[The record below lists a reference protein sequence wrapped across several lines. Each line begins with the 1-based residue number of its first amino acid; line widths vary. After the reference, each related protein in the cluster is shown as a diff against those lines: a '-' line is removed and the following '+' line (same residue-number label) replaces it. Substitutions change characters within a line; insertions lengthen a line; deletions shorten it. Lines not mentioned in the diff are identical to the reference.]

1 MVALPPERFHKNA
14 KGSLRSLHYT
24 ATEQQ
29 DPCAAIVDSSEVG
42 DGHAS
47 RLGLPLSPQD
57 TGGKGGSATRLALI
71 APRSVTAL
79 PAFDPLTRCVP
90 CPFRKLTSER
100 GYLRDINPPASFST
114 RSVAP
119 LTVPGPLDESARP
132 AKPKPCSE
140 SASSRFRYDQNQR
153 ILPDDKS
160 AMGTLSVNGVVGEG
174 TDLRTRAN
182 RGVGTSSAKEAAVRH
197 ACLSRTVRA
206 KLFRQAADCEKP
218 LDCGSHCIACR
229 GQDSNVLRRDFEMRT
244 GRNFSR
250 WLVALCCWL
259 SAALGQQP
267 TESPSEARPPR
278 APALRS
284 AVEIRAHRQL
294 REGRLRR
301 AEGDVE
307 LLYKSF
313 VLTANELEYD
323 ESTGEVEAAGNVHY
337 RTVDNQQDLRAE
349 RMSYNIYS
357 ELGTFYEARGRA
369 SSASQ
374 GGARLLTTDNP
385 FQFEARL
392 VHKAGE
398 HYTIHSG
405 RVTNCD
411 PANPWWTLRSARAD
425 IVPGGAAVVRNGVLR
440 LRGFP
445 ILYVP
450 YFRKSL
456 KRMPR
461 QSGFLTPTIGNS
473 SRFGRILGQSYYW
486 AINRSYD
493 ATFGGT
499 IYSARGVA
507 SNASLRG
514 RPTKNSSFD
523 AVFFDV
529 RDRGRE
535 LDGGGRMK
543 QGGNSFDMKGQTIF
557 GNGWR
562 GVADLHYLSS
572 LEFRQAF
579 TQTYEE
585 AVFSQIRSIG
595 FVSKNFSTFS
605 FNTSLLRNE
614 HFQSVTGYDN
624 VLIRK
629 LPGIEFNSRERRLGP
644 KRLPLWFS
652 FDSSL
657 DLISRTQRSYQTRRF
672 VQRAMFFPR
681 VSSRLSLKGFTVTPT
696 LGARAMAYGQR
707 RTADGLDGTNLYR
720 RTGEIAIDV
729 AAPAVERIFRG
740 PKWLGDR
747 VKHVIEPRFRYRYTR
762 GVEDFES
769 TIRFDARDLAHNT
782 NEAEVSV
789 TNRLYAKN
797 DSTGRVREVASL
809 EVWQRR
815 YFEPDFG
822 GAVVPGSRNILQ
834 STLDFSSFAFL
845 SEARRY
851 SPVATSLKLH
861 PSSRWNLRWRNDYD
875 PLRGK
880 LVNTTADTTVEVSP
894 KIRVTAGHRAVR
906 VPEMLTPPSNQL
918 LTGLRYGDYNRR
930 GWNAAL
936 YNVYDYRQGIFLY
949 SISQLT
955 YNTDCCG
962 FSVEL
967 RRLSI
972 GNARSDNQI
981 RISLAIA
988 NVGSFG
994 TLRPAE
1000 RMF

>member
-1 MVALPPERFHKNA
+1 MRICMGCNSV
-14 KGSLRSLHYT
+14 RS
-24 ATEQQ
+24 
-29 DPCAAIVDSSEVG
+29 
-42 DGHAS
+42 GHL
-47 RLGLPLSPQD
+47 RLGYDHAQ
-57 TGGKGGSATRLALI
+57 
-71 APRSVTAL
+71 
-79 PAFDPLTRCVP
+79 
-90 CPFRKLTSER
+90 
-100 GYLRDINPPASFST
+100 
-114 RSVAP
+114 
-119 LTVPGPLDESARP
+119 RP
-132 AKPKPCSE
+132 
-140 SASSRFRYDQNQR
+140 
-153 ILPDDKS
+153 LPDDTS
-160 AMGTLSVNGVVGEG
+160 VMGTLSSNGSVGEETG
-174 TDLRTRAN
+174 RHSNAKRYDGALSPRNGGAACAHQLESARHKGNLPPASHLR
-182 RGVGTSSAKEAAVRH
+182 
-197 ACLSRTVRA
+197 
-206 KLFRQAADCEKP
+206 QWY
-218 LDCGSHCIACR
+218 R
-229 GQDSNVLRRDFEMRT
+229 GQPYKAHRRQRPNGIDRISDSASGPGVPRRILIF
-244 GRNFSR
+244 
-250 WLVALCCWL
+250 LCFL
-259 SAALGQQP
+259 SAALGQEP
-267 TESPSEARPPR
+267 PEAPPGHRPSR
-278 APALRS
+278 ALALGS

-294 REGRLRR
+294 REGTLRQ

-307 LLYKSF
+307 LLFKGI
-313 VLTANELEYD
+313 VLTADRLEYD
-323 ESTGEVEAAGNVHY
+323 ESSGEVGATGDVHY
-337 RTVDNQQDLRAE
+337 RTLDGQQDLRAE
-349 RMSYNIYS
+349 RMAYNIYS

-392 VHKAGE
+392 VHKAGK
-398 HYTIHSG
+398 HYTVHGG

-411 PANPWWTLRSARAD
+411 PANPWWTLRSSRTD
-425 IVPGGAAVVRNGVLR
+425 VVPGDSAVVRNGVLR

-445 ILYVP
+445 LLYVP

-486 AINRSYD
+486 AINRSFD

-499 IYSARGVA
+499 IYTSRGVA

-514 RPTKNSSFD
+514 RPSRNSSFD

-535 LDGGGRMK
+535 LDGGGRLK
-543 QGGNSFDMKGQTIF
+543 QSGRSFDMKGQTLF

-595 FVSKNFSTFS
+595 FVTKNFSTFS

-614 HFQSVTGYDN
+614 HFQSVRRADN

-629 LPGIEFNSRERRLGP
+629 LPGIEFNSRERRLGS
-644 KRLPLWFS
+644 KTLPLWFS

-681 VSSRLSLKGFTVTPT
+681 VSSRLFVKGFTVTPT

-707 RTADGLDGTNLYR
+707 RSPNGLEGTNLYR
-720 RTGEIAIDV
+720 RTGEIAVDV

-747 VKHVIEPRFRYRYTR
+747 VKHVIEPRFRYRYTK

-769 TIRFDARDLAHNT
+769 TIRFDARDLVHNT

-789 TNRLYAKN
+789 TNRLYAKS
-797 DSTGRVREVASL
+797 DATGRVREVASF

-815 YFEPDFG
+815 YFEPEFG
-822 GAVVPGSRNILQ
+822 GAVVPGGRNVLQ

-845 SEARRY
+845 SEARNY
-851 SPVATSLKLH
+851 SPIATSLKLH
-861 PSSRWNLRWRNDYD
+861 PAARWNLRWRNDYD

-880 LVNTTADTTVEVSP
+880 LVNTTADAEVEVSP

-906 VPEMLTPPSNQL
+906 VPATLTPPSNQL

-930 GWNAAL
+930 GWNAAQ